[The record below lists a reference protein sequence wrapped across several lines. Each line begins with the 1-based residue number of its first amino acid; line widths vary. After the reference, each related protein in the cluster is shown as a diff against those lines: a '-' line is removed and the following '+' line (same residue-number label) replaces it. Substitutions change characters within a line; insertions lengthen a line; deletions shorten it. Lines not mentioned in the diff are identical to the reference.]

1 MDSQL
6 LTMLRK
12 AAAAQGGSGF
22 ALRFTGLSLLCAV
35 LFGILLTPLARNRA
49 AEDSDTQHSTS
60 TSASVTG
67 TQELAPSS
75 VAPRLTEV
83 TDENTRH

>member
-12 AAAAQGGSGF
+12 AAAAQGGVGF

-35 LFGILLTPLARNRA
+35 LFGILLTPLAKRRA
-49 AEDSDTQHSTS
+49 SEPAMQQNPLRIGVSETNH
-60 TSASVTG
+60 
-67 TQELAPSS
+67 LAPIHR
-75 VAPRLTEV
+75 VAGQDKSEANR
-83 TDENTRH
+83 